1 MAVLLIEQ
9 ANQSEYTSQKNNFS
23 DLVYTEIMLN
33 KDQVAMLM
41 FLKNKSKSNQ
51 LVSTKLE
58 NVFFA
63 FTSKAVEDVLLNK
76 YKSFVKNGVWKRLKS
91 VLGEGL
97 FTTEE
102 PKHMNDKK
110 EIFPAFHTD
119 KTKKYENKV
128 SDIVDFSLQ
137 TWSKE
142 VNVREEIQF
151 LVFKITMEVFFSK
164 NIDNDFIKI
173 RDSISV
179 SSDRVL
185 SDTSD
190 EELIR
195 LTEDLKDFVKKIVD
209 ERLESKENKNDLLDT
224 LINSY
229 NNKKIDINSLYDHAV
244 TIIFSGY
251 ESTAYF
257 LEWAIYYL
265 SINKKWQDKISR
277 EEDVDAFINEVLR
290 MCPPVWNT
298 ERIATEDVNIDGT
311 DLTAGTK
318 VIVSSLAMHK
328 DKNIFEDPDLFNPDR
343 WLQNKELSKGEY
355 FPFLFGKRQ
364 CVAKDFVLMETR
376 LILTKIAK
384 KFDTELVNEEVSYIG
399 ALTYRPKDEIII
411 YVKNK

>member
-1 MAVLLIEQ
+1 
-9 ANQSEYTSQKNNFS
+9 
-23 DLVYTEIMLN
+23 MLN
-33 KDQVAMLM
+33 KDQVSAITI
-41 FLKNKSKSNQ
+41 LKNKTKSNY
-51 LVSTKLE
+51 LSSTKLE

-76 YKSFVKNGVWKRLKS
+76 YKSFVKGGVWKRLKC

-110 EIFPAFHTD
+110 EIFSAFSSD
-119 KTKKYENKV
+119 KIKEYKDKV
-128 SDIVDFSLQ
+128 SDIIDFSLQ
-137 TWSKE
+137 SWSDE
-142 VNVREEIQF
+142 VNVRKEMQF
-151 LVFKITMEVFFSK
+151 LVFKINMEVFFST
-164 NIDNDFIKI
+164 NVDNDFIKI
-173 RDSISV
+173 RDNMSIA
-179 SSDRVL
+179 SDKVL
-185 SDTSD
+185 SNISD
-190 EELIR
+190 QELVI
-195 LTEDLKDFVKKIVD
+195 LTKELKEFVKRIVD
-209 ERLESKENKNDLLDT
+209 ERLESKENKNDLLDI

-229 NNKKIDINSLYDHAV
+229 SNNKMDINDLYDHSV

-251 ESTAYF
+251 ESTAYL

-265 SINKKWQDKISR
+265 SINKKWQNKIFR
-277 EEDVDAFINEVLR
+277 EESVDAFINEVLR

-298 ERIATEDVNIDGT
+298 ERMATEDVSVDGT

-328 DKNIFEDPDLFNPDR
+328 DKNIFEDPDIFNPER
-343 WLQNKELSKGEY
+343 WLKNKELEKGEY

-364 CVAKDFVLMETR
+364 CIAKEFVLMEIE

-384 KFDTELVNEEVSYIG
+384 KFDTDLLNDEVLYIG
-399 ALTYRPKDEIII
+399 ALTYRPKDEIMI

>member
-1 MAVLLIEQ
+1 
-9 ANQSEYTSQKNNFS
+9 
-23 DLVYTEIMLN
+23 MLN
-33 KDQVAMLM
+33 KDQVSAITI
-41 FLKNKSKSNQ
+41 LKNKTKSNY
-51 LVSTKLE
+51 LSSTKLE

-76 YKSFVKNGVWKRLKS
+76 YKSFVKGGVWKRLKC

-110 EIFPAFHTD
+110 EIFSAFSSD
-119 KTKKYENKV
+119 KIKEYKDKV
-128 SDIVDFSLQ
+128 SDIIDFSLQ
-137 TWSKE
+137 SWSDE
-142 VNVREEIQF
+142 VNVRKEMQF
-151 LVFKITMEVFFSK
+151 LVFKINMEVFFST
-164 NIDNDFIKI
+164 NVDNDFIKI
-173 RDSISV
+173 RDNMSIA
-179 SSDRVL
+179 SDKVL
-185 SDTSD
+185 SNISD
-190 EELIR
+190 QELVI
-195 LTEDLKDFVKKIVD
+195 LTKELKEFVKRIVD
-209 ERLESKENKNDLLDT
+209 ERLESKENKNDLLDI

-229 NNKKIDINSLYDHAV
+229 SNNKMDINDLYDHSV

-251 ESTAYF
+251 ESTAYL

-265 SINKKWQDKISR
+265 SINKKWQNKIFR
-277 EEDVDAFINEVLR
+277 EESVDAFINEVLR

-298 ERIATEDVNIDGT
+298 ERMATEDVSVDGT

-328 DKNIFEDPDLFNPDR
+328 DKNIFEDPDIFNPER
-343 WLQNKELSKGEY
+343 WLKNKELEKGEY

-364 CVAKDFVLMETR
+364 CIAKEFVLMEIE

-384 KFDTELVNEEVSYIG
+384 KFDTDLLNDEVSYIG
-399 ALTYRPKDEIII
+399 ALTYRPKDDIII

>member
-1 MAVLLIEQ
+1 
-9 ANQSEYTSQKNNFS
+9 
-23 DLVYTEIMLN
+23 MLN
-33 KDQVAMLM
+33 KDQVSAITI
-41 FLKNKSKSNQ
+41 LKNKTKSNY
-51 LVSTKLE
+51 LSSTKLE

-76 YKSFVKNGVWKRLKS
+76 YKSFVKGGVWKRLKC

-110 EIFPAFHTD
+110 EIFSAFSSD
-119 KTKKYENKV
+119 KIKEYKDKV
-128 SDIVDFSLQ
+128 SDIIDFSLQ
-137 TWSKE
+137 SWSDE
-142 VNVREEIQF
+142 VNVRKEMQF
-151 LVFKITMEVFFSK
+151 LVFKINMEVFFST
-164 NIDNDFIKI
+164 NVDNDFIKI
-173 RDSISV
+173 RDNMSIA
-179 SSDRVL
+179 SDKVL
-185 SDTSD
+185 SNISD
-190 EELIR
+190 QELVI
-195 LTEDLKDFVKKIVD
+195 LTKELKEFVKRIVD
-209 ERLESKENKNDLLDT
+209 ERLESKENKNDLLDI

-229 NNKKIDINSLYDHAV
+229 SNNKMDINDLYDHSV

-251 ESTAYF
+251 ESTAYL

-265 SINKKWQDKISR
+265 SINKKWQNKISR
-277 EEDVDAFINEVLR
+277 EEGVDAFINEVLR

-298 ERIATEDVNIDGT
+298 ERMATEDVNVDGT

-328 DKNIFEDPDLFNPDR
+328 DKNIFEDPDIFNPER
-343 WLQNKELSKGEY
+343 WLKNKELEKGEY

-364 CVAKDFVLMETR
+364 CIAKEFVLMEIE

-384 KFDTELVNEEVSYIG
+384 KFDTDLLNDEVSYIG
-399 ALTYRPKDEIII
+399 ALTYRPKDEIMI

>member
-1 MAVLLIEQ
+1 
-9 ANQSEYTSQKNNFS
+9 
-23 DLVYTEIMLN
+23 VYTEVMLN

-76 YKSFVKNGVWKRLKS
+76 YKSFVKNGVWKRLRCI
-91 VLGEGL
+91 LGEGL

-102 PKHMNDKK
+102 PRHMIDKK
-110 EIFPAFHTD
+110 EIFPAFHSD
-119 KTKKYENKV
+119 KTKEYENKV
-128 SDIVDFSLQ
+128 SGIVDFSLQ
-137 TWSKE
+137 NWSEK
-142 VNVREEIQF
+142 VNVRKEMQF

-164 NIDNDFIKI
+164 NIDSDFVKI
-173 RDSISV
+173 RDNISL
-179 SSDRVL
+179 SSDIVL
-185 SDTSD
+185 SDASD
-190 EELIR
+190 EELVI
-195 LTEDLKDFVKKIVD
+195 LTKDLKDYVKKIVD

-224 LINSY
+224 LIKSY
-229 NNKKIDINSLYDHAV
+229 NNKKMNIDDLYDHAV

-257 LEWAIYYL
+257 LEWAVYYL
-265 SINKKWQDKISR
+265 SINKKWQDKISK

-298 ERIATEDVNIDGT
+298 ERIATEDVNVDGT

-328 DKNIFEDPDLFNPDR
+328 DKNIFKDPDSFSPER
-343 WLQNKELSKGEY
+343 WLENKDLAKGEY

-364 CVAKDFVLMETR
+364 CIAKDFVLMETR

-384 KFDTELVNEEVSYIG
+384 KFDVELINDTVSYLG
-399 ALTYRPKDEIII
+399 ALTYRPKDEIKI

>member
-1 MAVLLIEQ
+1 
-9 ANQSEYTSQKNNFS
+9 
-23 DLVYTEIMLN
+23 MLN
-33 KDQVAMLM
+33 KDQVSAITI
-41 FLKNKSKSNQ
+41 LKNKTKSNY
-51 LVSTKLE
+51 LSSTKLE

-76 YKSFVKNGVWKRLKS
+76 YKSFVKGGVWKRLKC

-110 EIFPAFHTD
+110 EIFSAFSSD
-119 KTKKYENKV
+119 KIKEYKDKV
-128 SDIVDFSLQ
+128 SDIIDFSLQ
-137 TWSKE
+137 SWSDE
-142 VNVREEIQF
+142 VNVRKEMQF
-151 LVFKITMEVFFSK
+151 LVFKINMEVFFST
-164 NIDNDFIKI
+164 NVDNDFIKI
-173 RDSISV
+173 RDNMSIA
-179 SSDRVL
+179 SDKVL
-185 SDTSD
+185 SNISD
-190 EELIR
+190 QELVI
-195 LTEDLKDFVKKIVD
+195 LTKELKEFVKRIVD
-209 ERLESKENKNDLLDT
+209 ERLESKENKNDLLDI

-229 NNKKIDINSLYDHAV
+229 SNNKMDINDLYDHSV

-251 ESTAYF
+251 ESTAYL

-265 SINKKWQDKISR
+265 SINKKWQNKISR
-277 EEDVDAFINEVLR
+277 EEGVDAFINEVLR

-298 ERIATEDVNIDGT
+298 ERMATEDVNVDGT

-328 DKNIFEDPDLFNPDR
+328 DKNIFEDPDIFNPER
-343 WLQNKELSKGEY
+343 WLKNKELEKGEY

-364 CVAKDFVLMETR
+364 CIAKEFVLMEIE

-384 KFDTELVNEEVSYIG
+384 KFDTDLLNDEVSYIG
-399 ALTYRPKDEIII
+399 ALTYRPKDDIII

>member
-1 MAVLLIEQ
+1 
-9 ANQSEYTSQKNNFS
+9 
-23 DLVYTEIMLN
+23 
-33 KDQVAMLM
+33 MLM

-76 YKSFVKNGVWKRLKS
+76 YKSFVKNGVWKRLRCI
-91 VLGEGL
+91 LGEGL

-102 PKHMNDKK
+102 PRHMIDKK
-110 EIFPAFHTD
+110 EIFPAFHSD
-119 KTKKYENKV
+119 KTKEYENKV
-128 SDIVDFSLQ
+128 SGIVDFSLQ
-137 TWSKE
+137 NWSEK
-142 VNVREEIQF
+142 VNVRKEMQF

-164 NIDNDFIKI
+164 NIDSDFVKI
-173 RDSISV
+173 RDNISL
-179 SSDRVL
+179 SSDIVL
-185 SDTSD
+185 SDASD
-190 EELIR
+190 EELVI
-195 LTEDLKDFVKKIVD
+195 LTKDLKDYVKKIVD

-224 LINSY
+224 LIKSY
-229 NNKKIDINSLYDHAV
+229 NNKKMNIDDLYDHAV

-257 LEWAIYYL
+257 LEWAVYYL
-265 SINKKWQDKISR
+265 SINKKWQDKISK

-298 ERIATEDVNIDGT
+298 ERIATEDVNVDGT

-328 DKNIFEDPDLFNPDR
+328 DKNIFKDPDSFSPER
-343 WLQNKELSKGEY
+343 WLENKDLAKGEY

-364 CVAKDFVLMETR
+364 CIAKDFVLMETR

-384 KFDTELVNEEVSYIG
+384 KFDVELINDTVSYLG
-399 ALTYRPKDEIII
+399 ALTYRPKDEIKI

>member
-1 MAVLLIEQ
+1 M
-9 ANQSEYTSQKNNFS
+9 
-23 DLVYTEIMLN
+23 YTEVMLN

-76 YKSFVKNGVWKRLKS
+76 YKSFVKNGVWKRLRCI
-91 VLGEGL
+91 LGEGL

-102 PKHMNDKK
+102 PRHMIDKK
-110 EIFPAFHTD
+110 EIFPAFHSD
-119 KTKKYENKV
+119 KTKEYENKV
-128 SDIVDFSLQ
+128 SGIVDFSLQ
-137 TWSKE
+137 NWSEK
-142 VNVREEIQF
+142 VNVRKEMQF

-164 NIDNDFIKI
+164 NIDSDFVKI
-173 RDSISV
+173 RDNISL
-179 SSDRVL
+179 SSDIVL
-185 SDTSD
+185 SDASD
-190 EELIR
+190 EELVI
-195 LTEDLKDFVKKIVD
+195 LTKDLKDYVKKIVD

-224 LINSY
+224 LIKSY
-229 NNKKIDINSLYDHAV
+229 NNKKMNIDDLYDHAV

-257 LEWAIYYL
+257 LEWAVYYL
-265 SINKKWQDKISR
+265 SINKKWQDKISK

-298 ERIATEDVNIDGT
+298 ERIATEDVNVDGT

-328 DKNIFEDPDLFNPDR
+328 DKNIFKDPDSFSPER
-343 WLQNKELSKGEY
+343 WLENKDLAKGEY

-364 CVAKDFVLMETR
+364 CIAKDFVLMETR

-384 KFDTELVNEEVSYIG
+384 KFDVELINDTVSYLG
-399 ALTYRPKDEIII
+399 ALTYRPKDEIKI

>member
-1 MAVLLIEQ
+1 
-9 ANQSEYTSQKNNFS
+9 
-23 DLVYTEIMLN
+23 MLN

-76 YKSFVKNGVWKRLKS
+76 YKSFVKNGVWKRLRCI
-91 VLGEGL
+91 LGEGL

-102 PKHMNDKK
+102 PRHMIDKK
-110 EIFPAFHTD
+110 EIFPAFHSD
-119 KTKKYENKV
+119 KTKEYENKV
-128 SDIVDFSLQ
+128 SGIVDFSLQ
-137 TWSKE
+137 NWSEK
-142 VNVREEIQF
+142 VNVRKEMQF

-164 NIDNDFIKI
+164 NIDSDFVKI
-173 RDSISV
+173 RDNISL
-179 SSDRVL
+179 SSDIVL
-185 SDTSD
+185 SDASD
-190 EELIR
+190 EELVI
-195 LTEDLKDFVKKIVD
+195 LTKDLKDYVKKIVD

-224 LINSY
+224 LIKSY
-229 NNKKIDINSLYDHAV
+229 NNKKMNIDDLYDHAV

-257 LEWAIYYL
+257 LEWAVYYL
-265 SINKKWQDKISR
+265 SINKKWQDKISK

-298 ERIATEDVNIDGT
+298 ERIATEDVNVDGT

-328 DKNIFEDPDLFNPDR
+328 DKNIFKDPDSFSPER
-343 WLQNKELSKGEY
+343 WLENKDLAKGEY

-364 CVAKDFVLMETR
+364 CIAKDFVLMETR

-384 KFDTELVNEEVSYIG
+384 KFDVELINDTVSYLG
-399 ALTYRPKDEIII
+399 ALTYRPKDEIKI

>member
-1 MAVLLIEQ
+1 
-9 ANQSEYTSQKNNFS
+9 
-23 DLVYTEIMLN
+23 MLN
-33 KDQVAMLM
+33 KDQVSAITI
-41 FLKNKSKSNQ
+41 LKNKTKANYLS
-51 LVSTKLE
+51 STKLE

-76 YKSFVKNGVWKRLKS
+76 YKSFVKSGVWKRLKC

-102 PKHMNDKK
+102 PKHMNNKK
-110 EIFPAFHTD
+110 EIFSAFSSD
-119 KTKKYENKV
+119 KTKEYKDKV
-128 SDIVDFSLQ
+128 SDIVDFSLNS
-137 TWSKE
+137 WSEE
-142 VNVREEIQF
+142 VNVRKEMQF
-151 LVFKITMEVFFSK
+151 LVFKITMEIFFSK
-164 NIDNDFIKI
+164 NVDYDFIKI
-173 RDSISV
+173 RDSIAL

-190 EELIR
+190 EELVI
-195 LTEDLKDFVKKIVD
+195 LTKELKDFVKRIVD
-209 ERLESKENKNDLLDT
+209 ERLESKESKNDLLDV
-224 LINSY
+224 LIKSY
-229 NNKKIDINSLYDHAV
+229 NNKTMDINDLYDHAI

-251 ESTAYF
+251 ESTAYL

-265 SINKKWQDKISR
+265 SINKNWQDKISR
-277 EEDVDAFINEVLR
+277 EEHVDAFINEVLR

-298 ERIATEDVNIDGT
+298 ERMATEDVNVDGT

-318 VIVSSLAMHK
+318 VIVSSLVMHK
-328 DKNIFEDPDLFNPDR
+328 DKNIFKDPESFNPER
-343 WLQNKELSKGEY
+343 WLENKELEKGEY

-364 CVAKDFVLMETR
+364 CIAKDFVLMEID

-411 YVKNK
+411 YAKNK

>member
-1 MAVLLIEQ
+1 
-9 ANQSEYTSQKNNFS
+9 
-23 DLVYTEIMLN
+23 MLN
-33 KDQVAMLM
+33 KDQVSAITI
-41 FLKNKSKSNQ
+41 LKNKTKANYLS
-51 LVSTKLE
+51 STKLE

-76 YKSFVKNGVWKRLKS
+76 YKSFVKSGVWKRLKC

-102 PKHMNDKK
+102 PKHMNNKK
-110 EIFPAFHTD
+110 EIFSAFSSD
-119 KTKKYENKV
+119 KTKEYKDKV
-128 SDIVDFSLQ
+128 SDIVDFSLNS
-137 TWSKE
+137 WSEE
-142 VNVREEIQF
+142 VNVRKEMQF
-151 LVFKITMEVFFSK
+151 LVFKITMEIFFSK
-164 NIDNDFIKI
+164 NVDYDFIKI
-173 RDSISV
+173 RDSIAL

-190 EELIR
+190 EELVI
-195 LTEDLKDFVKKIVD
+195 LTKELKDFVKRIVD
-209 ERLESKENKNDLLDT
+209 ERLESKENKNDLLDV
-224 LINSY
+224 LVKSY
-229 NNKKIDINSLYDHAV
+229 NNKTMDLNDLYDHAI

-251 ESTAYF
+251 ESTAYL

-265 SINKKWQDKISR
+265 SINKNWQDKISR
-277 EEDVDAFINEVLR
+277 EEHVDAFINEVLR

-298 ERIATEDVNIDGT
+298 ERMATEDVNVDGT

-318 VIVSSLAMHK
+318 VIVSSLVMHK
-328 DKNIFEDPDLFNPDR
+328 DKNIFKDPESFNPER
-343 WLQNKELSKGEY
+343 WLENKELEKGEY

-364 CVAKDFVLMETR
+364 CIAKDFVLMEID

-411 YVKNK
+411 YAKNK

>member
-1 MAVLLIEQ
+1 
-9 ANQSEYTSQKNNFS
+9 
-23 DLVYTEIMLN
+23 MLN
-33 KDQVAMLM
+33 KDQVSAITI
-41 FLKNKSKSNQ
+41 LKNKTKSNY
-51 LVSTKLE
+51 LSSTKLE

-76 YKSFVKNGVWKRLKS
+76 YKSFVKGGVWKRLKC

-110 EIFPAFHTD
+110 EIFSAFSSD
-119 KTKKYENKV
+119 KIKEYKDKV
-128 SDIVDFSLQ
+128 SDIIDFSLQ
-137 TWSKE
+137 SWSDE
-142 VNVREEIQF
+142 VNVRKEMQF
-151 LVFKITMEVFFSK
+151 LVFKINMEVFFST
-164 NIDNDFIKI
+164 NVDNDFIKI
-173 RDSISV
+173 RDNMSIA
-179 SSDRVL
+179 SDKVL
-185 SDTSD
+185 SNISD
-190 EELIR
+190 QELVI
-195 LTEDLKDFVKKIVD
+195 LTKELKEFVKRIVD
-209 ERLESKENKNDLLDT
+209 ERLESKENKNDLLDI

-229 NNKKIDINSLYDHAV
+229 SNNKMDINDLYDHSV

-251 ESTAYF
+251 ESTAYL

-265 SINKKWQDKISR
+265 SINKKWQNKISR
-277 EEDVDAFINEVLR
+277 EEGVDAFINEVLR

-298 ERIATEDVNIDGT
+298 ERMATEDVSVDGT

-328 DKNIFEDPDLFNPDR
+328 DKNIFEDPDIFNPER
-343 WLQNKELSKGEY
+343 WLKNKELEKGEY

-364 CVAKDFVLMETR
+364 CIAKEFVLMEIE

-384 KFDTELVNEEVSYIG
+384 KFDTDLLNDEVSYIG
-399 ALTYRPKDEIII
+399 ALTYRPKDDIII

>member
-1 MAVLLIEQ
+1 
-9 ANQSEYTSQKNNFS
+9 
-23 DLVYTEIMLN
+23 MLN
-33 KDQVAMLM
+33 KDQVSAITI
-41 FLKNKSKSNQ
+41 LKNKTKSNY
-51 LVSTKLE
+51 LSSTKLE

-76 YKSFVKNGVWKRLKS
+76 YKSFVKGGVWKRLKC

-110 EIFPAFHTD
+110 EIFSAFSSD
-119 KTKKYENKV
+119 KIKEYKDKV
-128 SDIVDFSLQ
+128 SDIIDFSLQ
-137 TWSKE
+137 SWSDE
-142 VNVREEIQF
+142 VNVRKEMQF
-151 LVFKITMEVFFSK
+151 LVFKINMEVFFST
-164 NIDNDFIKI
+164 NVDNDFIKI
-173 RDSISV
+173 RDNMSIA
-179 SSDRVL
+179 SDKVL
-185 SDTSD
+185 SNISD
-190 EELIR
+190 QELVI
-195 LTEDLKDFVKKIVD
+195 LTKELKEFVKRIVD
-209 ERLESKENKNDLLDT
+209 ERLESKENKNDLLDI

-229 NNKKIDINSLYDHAV
+229 SNNKMDINDLYDHSV

-251 ESTAYF
+251 ESTAYL

-265 SINKKWQDKISR
+265 SINKKWQNKIFR
-277 EEDVDAFINEVLR
+277 EESVDAFINEVLR

-298 ERIATEDVNIDGT
+298 ERMATEDVNVDGT

-328 DKNIFEDPDLFNPDR
+328 DKNIFEDPDIFNPER
-343 WLQNKELSKGEY
+343 WLKNKELEKGEY

-364 CVAKDFVLMETR
+364 CIAKEFVLMEIE

-384 KFDTELVNEEVSYIG
+384 KFDTDLLNDEVSYIG
-399 ALTYRPKDEIII
+399 ALTYRPKDEIMI

>member
-1 MAVLLIEQ
+1 
-9 ANQSEYTSQKNNFS
+9 
-23 DLVYTEIMLN
+23 MLN
-33 KDQVAMLM
+33 KDQVSAITI
-41 FLKNKSKSNQ
+41 LKNKTKSNY
-51 LVSTKLE
+51 LSSTKLE

-76 YKSFVKNGVWKRLKS
+76 YKSFVKGGVWKRLKC

-110 EIFPAFHTD
+110 EIFSAFSSD
-119 KTKKYENKV
+119 KIKEYKDKV
-128 SDIVDFSLQ
+128 SDIIDFSLQ
-137 TWSKE
+137 SWSDE
-142 VNVREEIQF
+142 VNVRKEMQF
-151 LVFKITMEVFFSK
+151 LVFKINMEVFFST
-164 NIDNDFIKI
+164 NVDNDFIKI
-173 RDSISV
+173 RDNMSIA
-179 SSDRVL
+179 SDKVL
-185 SDTSD
+185 SNISD
-190 EELIR
+190 QELVI
-195 LTEDLKDFVKKIVD
+195 LTKELKEFVKRIVD
-209 ERLESKENKNDLLDT
+209 ERLESKENKNDLLDI

-229 NNKKIDINSLYDHAV
+229 SNNKMDINDLYDHSV

-251 ESTAYF
+251 ESTAYL

-265 SINKKWQDKISR
+265 SINKKWQNKISR
-277 EEDVDAFINEVLR
+277 EEGVDAFINEVLR

-298 ERIATEDVNIDGT
+298 ERMATEDVSVDGT

-328 DKNIFEDPDLFNPDR
+328 DKNIFEDPDIFNPER
-343 WLQNKELSKGEY
+343 WLKNKELEKGEY

-364 CVAKDFVLMETR
+364 CIAKEFVLMEIE

-384 KFDTELVNEEVSYIG
+384 KFDTDLLNDEVSYIG
-399 ALTYRPKDEIII
+399 ALTYRPKDEIMI